1 MGRKR
6 QKLDLHDQHTEV
18 AERLKKEPA
27 GIVRERLLAVSLG
40 LKGDLY
46 LSQIAERLGR
56 SRATI
61 QTWFDNY
68 REKGIEGLL
77 PSRTPRGFASAL
89 HDEAQKEL
97 LKKLAKGSFRRAE
110 DARIWLSKRYGITL
124 STNRVSVLL
133 GKLGARLKVVRP
145 RHPNSSDLKREE
157 FRTQLARQLFTA
169 LSCQHPDKSWKER
182 PIRIWIAD
190 EARFGLQ
197 PCLKRAWVARGIKAH
212 KNSQISYQWQ
222 YIWGALEVDGEGSV
236 YLYTN
241 KADTDL
247 SLSFLEQISQKDP
260 ASEHVVIWDGAG
272 FHPNGT
278 HEGIAANVTVLKQP
292 AYSPELNCVEK
303 LWDMLRDGLCNRCW
317 KNLDHLLD
325 QATRWLKA
333 FWESPERIKSLVGQG
348 WLLLQANASKP

>member
-6 QKLDLHDQHTEV
+6 QQLDLHHQATEV
-18 AERLKKEPA
+18 AERLKHEPA

-40 LKGDLY
+40 LKGDLF

-61 QTWFDNY
+61 QTWFDSY
-68 REKGIEGLL
+68 RAKGIEGLL
-77 PSRTPRGFASAL
+77 PSSAPRGFACAVHS
-89 HDEAQKEL
+89 EAEKEL
-97 LKKLAKGSFRRAE
+97 RKKLVKGSFRRAA
-110 DARIWLSKRYGITL
+110 DARIWLSKRFGIEL
-124 STNRVSVLL
+124 STGRVGVLL

-145 RHPNSSDLKREE
+145 RHPTSSDPKREA
-157 FRTQLARQLFTA
+157 FRTQLARQMFTA
-169 LSCQHPDKSWKER
+169 LKDQHSNQNWKER
-182 PIRIWIAD
+182 PLRIWIAD

-197 PCLKRAWVARGIKAH
+197 PCLRRAWVSRGVRAH
-212 KNSQISYQWQ
+212 KSSQISYEWQ
-222 YIWGALEVDGEGSV
+222 YIWGALEIDGDESA

-247 SLSFLEQISQKDP
+247 SLCFLEQISQKDP
-260 ASEHVVIWDGAG
+260 HSEHVVIWDGAG

-278 HEGIAANVTVLKQP
+278 HESIPENVTVIKQP

-303 LWDMLRDGLCNRCW
+303 LWDMLRDGLCNRSW
-317 KNLDHLLD
+317 KSLDHLLD
-325 QATRWLKA
+325 QATRWLEE

-348 WLLLQANASKP
+348 WLLVQANA